1 MRAVVAMSGG
11 VDSSVVAA
19 LLKQQGHEVI
29 GITMN
34 IWDLQY
40 TAECNA
46 KGKTCCST
54 RDLDD
59 ARRVCEVLDIPFYPL
74 NFRESFKK
82 EVYDPFISEYIAG
95 RTPNPCVL
103 CNTSLK
109 FELLLYKAKSLDADI
124 LATGHYAQLKKN
136 DKTGQIHLLR
146 GVDNSKDQSYFLYG
160 LTKPATEMVRFPLGE
175 MTKLQVRELAAK
187 FNLKNANKQESQDVC
202 FVKEGT
208 YADLVARDPRVSNIG
223 QGDIV
228 DLEGNVLGQHKGYF
242 YYTIGQRRGL
252 GVAAANR
259 LFVISTDPEKNLVIV
274 GSDND
279 LFQSHMLVENISLV
293 GLDSLE
299 DGLDVRCKIRSRSKD
314 VAARIFAA
322 DSGKGIIKGSSVV
335 VEFSEPQRAIA
346 CGQAG
351 VFYLNDEVLG
361 GGWIAKSGNS
371 GCFNK

>member
-124 LATGHYAQLKKN
+124 LATGHYAQLKKKRQN
-136 DKTGQIHLLR
+136 R
-146 GVDNSKDQSYFLYG
+146 SNS
-160 LTKPATEMVRFPLGE
+160 
-175 MTKLQVRELAAK
+175 
-187 FNLKNANKQESQDVC
+187 
-202 FVKEGT
+202 
-208 YADLVARDPRVSNIG
+208 
-223 QGDIV
+223 
-228 DLEGNVLGQHKGYF
+228 
-242 YYTIGQRRGL
+242 
-252 GVAAANR
+252 
-259 LFVISTDPEKNLVIV
+259 
-274 GSDND
+274 
-279 LFQSHMLVENISLV
+279 
-293 GLDSLE
+293 
-299 DGLDVRCKIRSRSKD
+299 
-314 VAARIFAA
+314 FA
-322 DSGKGIIKGSSVV
+322 
-335 VEFSEPQRAIA
+335 
-346 CGQAG
+346 
-351 VFYLNDEVLG
+351 
-361 GGWIAKSGNS
+361 S
-371 GCFNK
+371 GC